1 MKSQEWKLALFLVV
15 IAVAGVF
22 ASSSFIDIFGNGG
35 GDKPIYQVSTI
46 GALLEGVYDG
56 ETEIGTLLENGD
68 TGIGTLNA
76 LDGELII
83 LDGRAWQVR
92 GDGSVHAV
100 DPSMRTPY
108 ATVTSFNSDLSLDL
122 TSPLDLPALEDT
134 IKDTLSSENL
144 PCAVVIE
151 GTFINLT
158 TRSVDRQELPYSP
171 LVEVTVD
178 QHPFTFDRTEG
189 TAVGFYFPSYL
200 DGVGVPGFHL
210 HFLADDRS
218 GGGHLLGCTA
228 ERVKVWIHS
237 TPELDLNLPSSG
249 PFLGINLSGERG
261 GDIEAVEGG
270 R

>member
-22 ASSSFIDIFGNGG
+22 ASSSFIETFGNPG
-35 GDKPIYQVSTI
+35 GDRSLYQVSTI

-83 LDGRAWQVR
+83 LDGRVWQVR

-100 DPSMRTPY
+100 DPSMKTPY
-108 ATVTSFNSDLSLDL
+108 ATVTCFTPDISLDL
-122 TSPLDLPALEDT
+122 AGPLDLPALEEA
-134 IKDTLSSENL
+134 IKDAMPSENL
-144 PCAVVIE
+144 PCAVQIK
-151 GTFINLT
+151 GTFVNLT
-158 TRSVDRQELPYSP
+158 ARSVDRQEIPYPP
-171 LVEVTVD
+171 LVEATAD
-178 QHPFTFDRTEG
+178 QHLFSFGRTEG

-200 DGVGVPGFHL
+200 EGVGVPGFHL

-228 ERVKVWIHS
+228 ERVRVQIHS
-237 TPELDLNLPSSG
+237 TPQFDLNLPSNG
-249 PFLGINLSGERG
+249 PFLEIGLSGDRSE
-261 GDIEAVEGG
+261 DINASEKG